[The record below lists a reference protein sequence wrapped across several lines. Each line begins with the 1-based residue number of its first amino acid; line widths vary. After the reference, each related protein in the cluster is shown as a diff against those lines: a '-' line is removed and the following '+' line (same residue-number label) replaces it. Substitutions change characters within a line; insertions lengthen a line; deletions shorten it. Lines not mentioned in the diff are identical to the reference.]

1 MPADESPTPL
11 GMGPIAYPRSRP
23 AVRFW
28 CRVRTEFSMHAL
40 PHDHTGARIKRLRLE
55 RHLTQRALSDLSQ
68 VPYSTLTKTEQGV
81 IPASPHLIASVAR
94 AMRVDVATV
103 TGQPYATELRAD
115 ELDILI
121 RPIRQSLDVYD
132 LGADPDITP
141 RAHQLLTAHAEELL
155 VSVRAGEIKQVA
167 HQLPALIQ
175 ETTTAAHAA
184 PSRESWLLLASTYRT
199 AYDVSSKLGYY
210 DLAAIA
216 LARMDWAAQ
225 RGSDAVVGGMYRYMR
240 ALTYLREGEYRTGE
254 RLVSLGLRTLEQ
266 ADAGRERD
274 VVTGQLHLGAAVMA
288 GRSHDRGRADGHLD
302 EAERIA
308 AATGEAAEVHWL
320 SFGPTNVGVH
330 RVSVLAELDEYGAS
344 AQKGKTLRIPSSWP
358 ASRRSHHFAELARA
372 QMWTGEIDAAYGN
385 LLTARKAAPQQA
397 RYHPTVRETYAGLE
411 AAKRQLPDSFLS
423 FGSWLGV

>member
-1 MPADESPTPL
+1 
-11 GMGPIAYPRSRP
+11 
-23 AVRFW
+23 
-28 CRVRTEFSMHAL
+28 MHAL

-68 VPYSTLTKTEQGV
+68 VPYSTLSKTEQGV
-81 IPASPHLIASVAR
+81 IPASPHVIASVAR

-103 TGQPYATELRAD
+103 TGQPYITELRAD

-132 LGADPDITP
+132 LGADPDIIP
-141 RAHQLLTAHAEELL
+141 RTHQLLTAHAEELL

-167 HQLPALIQ
+167 HQLPALIL
-175 ETTTAAHAA
+175 ESTTAAHEA

-266 ADAGRERD
+266 ADPGRERD

-288 GRSHDRGRADGHLD
+288 GRSQDKARADGHLD

-308 AATGEAAEVHWL
+308 TATGEAAEVHWL

-344 AQKGKTLRIPSSWP
+344 AEKGKELHIPTSWP
-358 ASRRSHHFAELARA
+358 ASRRSHHYAELARA